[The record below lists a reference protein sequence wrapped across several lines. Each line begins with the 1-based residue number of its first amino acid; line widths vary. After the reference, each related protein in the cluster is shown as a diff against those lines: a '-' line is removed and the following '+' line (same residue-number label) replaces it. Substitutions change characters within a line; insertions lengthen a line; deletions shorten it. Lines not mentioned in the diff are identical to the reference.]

1 MPVVIRGIY
10 EIGVYPGRATP
21 VPIPNTAVKSVRA
34 DGTNTQFGVGRVG
47 QCRSR
52 RSLEVEKNM
61 RVSRFWL
68 QGLVSLL
75 AILLS
80 GASSQAQTI
89 ASSARHMEQGSW
101 RLSVYH
107 QGAINEDL
115 EFDVGSSGT
124 CSSPNAPVA
133 TFACGSTGTVTAEGD
148 SEAGIAKLTFQP
160 YERMQYYIAGGVGNY
175 RLKAS
180 TLSARGDNLG
190 TIMGGGF
197 KALIMSESLV
207 TPAIALDA
215 GFSFERYILNRSNGG
230 LATIDER
237 LELFRTQIAVEGS
250 KRFEID
256 DNITLEPYGG
266 LKWLRTR
273 AVIKDLIVGDRQSG
287 VQNTLTPFVGLSLPL
302 FKSEGFFVEA
312 DFVNGIHYAAGL
324 TVGFGA
330 SEKKG

>member
-1 MPVVIRGIY
+1 
-10 EIGVYPGRATP
+10 
-21 VPIPNTAVKSVRA
+21 
-34 DGTNTQFGVGRVG
+34 
-47 QCRSR
+47 
-52 RSLEVEKNM
+52 M

-80 GASSQAQTI
+80 SASVRAQTI
-89 ASSARHMEQGSW
+89 GSSARHMEQGSW

-107 QGAINEDL
+107 QGAMNEDL
-115 EFDVGSSGT
+115 EFDVGTSGT

-148 SEAGIAKLTFQP
+148 SEAEIAKITFQP

-180 TLSARGDNLG
+180 TLSARGDSLG
-190 TIMGGGF
+190 TIMGAGV

-215 GFSFERYILNRSNGG
+215 GVVLERYNFNRSNGA

-237 LELFRTQIAVEGS
+237 LELIRTQIALEGS

-256 DNITLEPYGG
+256 DKITLEPYGG
-266 LKWLRTR
+266 MKWLRTR
-273 AVIKDLIVGDRQSG
+273 AIIKDLTTGDRQSG
-287 VQNTLTPFVGLSLPL
+287 VQNTITPFVGLSLPV
-302 FKSEGFFVEA
+302 FDSEGFFIEGS
-312 DFVNGIHYAAGL
+312 FVDGVQYAAGL
-324 TVGFGA
+324 SVGFGG